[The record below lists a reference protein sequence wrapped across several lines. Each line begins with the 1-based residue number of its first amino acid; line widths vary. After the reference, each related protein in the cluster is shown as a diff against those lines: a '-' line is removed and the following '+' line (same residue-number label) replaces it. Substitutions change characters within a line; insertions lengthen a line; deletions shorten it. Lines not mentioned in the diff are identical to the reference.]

1 MWGKPMADDFMLSP
15 EDVAEIVAILSGSG
29 YERLDISTTR
39 FRLRVSREGEG
50 WSQDWDWTTAGQVA
64 GAVEAVVAAVDVGDQ
79 TGLAIRAGLPGT
91 FYHAPQ
97 PGAPPFVEVGALVE
111 ADTVVGI
118 IETMKLMTPVHAG
131 VAGIIDAI
139 LIENATMVES
149 GVVLMRLRALA

>member
-1 MWGKPMADDFMLSP
+1 MADDFMLSP
-15 EDVAEIVAILSGSG
+15 EDVSEIVAILSGSG

-39 FRLRVSREGEG
+39 FRLRVSREGTG
-50 WSQDWDWTTAGQVA
+50 WSQDWDWTTAGQAAVA
-64 GAVEAVVAAVDVGDQ
+64 PEAVAVVDLEND

-111 ADTVVGI
+111 AETVIGI

-131 VAGIIDAI
+131 VAGIVEAI
-139 LIENATMVES
+139 LIDNATMVES
-149 GVVLMRLRALA
+149 GVVLMQLRALA